1 MCVVWWM
8 KLWCVCCLV
17 DMVVVYVVRWP
28 LTKRCCVVCSYAETP
43 SYGDY
48 STVESQVVELKVRLR
63 GKKLDLA
70 AIRGKVRGRGGEG
83 RERSLCVN
91 IM

>member
-1 MCVVWWM
+1 MCG
-8 KLWCVCCLV
+8 LV
-17 DMVVVYVVRWP
+17 DEVVVCVLSGGCGCGMCIVRWP

-63 GKKLDLA
+63 AKKLDLA
-70 AIRGKVRGRGGEG
+70 AIRGKVRERGG
-83 RERSLCVN
+83 RDHCV
-91 IM
+91 